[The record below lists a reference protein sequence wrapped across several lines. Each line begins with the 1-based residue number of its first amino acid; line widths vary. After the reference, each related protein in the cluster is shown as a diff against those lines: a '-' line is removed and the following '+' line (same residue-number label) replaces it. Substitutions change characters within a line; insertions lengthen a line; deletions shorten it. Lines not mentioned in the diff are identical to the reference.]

1 MENIYKIG
9 IIGLGYVGL
18 PLAVE
23 FGKKFL
29 TVGFDINEQRVKELN
44 SFKDITLEVSFKEL
58 KSVIDFKRNQKKGL
72 FITNNKNDLSK
83 VNFFIITVPTPVNK
97 DKTPDLSFLKK
108 ASDFVGTLIK
118 KNDIVVYESTVYPG
132 LTEEFCIP
140 IIEAKS
146 KLKYN
151 KDFFAGYSPERINP
165 GDKSRGLTDIVK
177 VVSGSNPKISQVIN
191 DVYKQIISAGTHLAS
206 SIKVAE
212 AAKVIENAQ
221 RDINIAF
228 VNELSKIFNLLDI
241 NTYEVLDAART
252 KWNFLDFKP
261 GLVGG
266 HCIGVDPYYLAT
278 KAIEHGYDPQ
288 IILNGR
294 RINDSM
300 SKYVVSTFLK
310 ILSTSI
316 DNIEKSKILVL
327 GVTFK
332 ENCPDI
338 RNSKVFDI
346 IKDLMKKSEN
356 VVIVDPLANK
366 KEVFKTHKLILK
378 NQIPNDKFDG
388 TLIAVCHDEFSAL
401 VSDNKHL
408 NNFGIIYDIKGKF
421 PEISD
426 YSL

>member
-1 MENIYKIG
+1 M
-9 IIGLGYVGL
+9 
-18 PLAVE
+18 
-23 FGKKFL
+23 
-29 TVGFDINEQRVKELN
+29 
-44 SFKDITLEVSFKEL
+44 
-58 KSVIDFKRNQKKGL
+58 IDFKDHKKKGL
-72 FITNNKNDLSK
+72 VISCNKNDLLS
-83 VNFFIITVPTPVNK
+83 VNFFIVTVPTPVSSDN
-97 DKTPDLSFLKK
+97 TPDLSFLQK
-108 ASDFVGTLIK
+108 ASDLVGSFIK
-118 KNDIVVYESTVYPG
+118 KDDIVVYESTVYPG

-140 IIEAKS
+140 IIEGKS
-146 KLKYN
+146 KLTYN

-165 GDKSRGLTDIVK
+165 GDKSRRLTDIVK
-177 VVSGSNPKISQVIN
+177 VISGSNPKISHEIN
-191 DVYKQIISAGTHLAS
+191 NVYKQIISAGTHVTS

-241 NTYEVLDAART
+241 NTYEVLEAART
-252 KWNFLDFKP
+252 KWNFLDFQP

-266 HCIGVDPYYLAT
+266 HCIGVDPYYLAS

-300 SKYVVSTFLK
+300 SEYVGSSFLK
-310 ILSTSI
+310 ILSSRI
-316 DNIEKSKILVL
+316 DNIRKSKILVL

-338 RNSKVFDI
+338 RNSKVFDL
-346 IKDLMKKSEN
+346 IKYLMRQSEN

-366 KEVFKTHKLILK
+366 KEVLEIHKLILK
-378 NQIPNDKFDG
+378 NQLPNDKFDG
-388 TLIAVCHDEFSAL
+388 TLIAVCHDEFSGL
-401 VSDNKHL
+401 VTNNQYL
-408 NNFGIIYDIKGKF
+408 NNFGFIYDIKGKY
-421 PEISD
+421 PEISE

>member
-1 MENIYKIG
+1 MENKYTIG

-18 PLAVE
+18 PLAIE
-23 FGKKFL
+23 FGKKFS
-29 TVGFDINEQRVKELN
+29 TVGFDINENRVKELN
-44 SFKDITLEVSFKEL
+44 SFKDNTLEVSSEEL
-58 KSVIDFKRNQKKGL
+58 KSVIDFKDHKKKGL
-72 FITNNKNDLSK
+72 VISCNKNDLLS
-83 VNFFIITVPTPVNK
+83 VNFFIVTVPTPVSSDN
-97 DKTPDLSFLKK
+97 TPDLSFLQK
-108 ASDFVGTLIK
+108 ASDLVGSFIK
-118 KNDIVVYESTVYPG
+118 KDDIVVYESTVYPG

-140 IIEAKS
+140 IIEGKS
-146 KLKYN
+146 KLTYN

-165 GDKSRGLTDIVK
+165 GDKSRRLTDIVK
-177 VVSGSNPKISQVIN
+177 VISGSNPKISHEIN
-191 DVYKQIISAGTHLAS
+191 NVYKQIISAGTHVTS

-241 NTYEVLDAART
+241 NTYEVLEAART
-252 KWNFLDFKP
+252 KWNFLDFQP

-266 HCIGVDPYYLAT
+266 HCIGVDPYYLAS

-300 SKYVVSTFLK
+300 SEYVGSSFLK
-310 ILSTSI
+310 ILSSRI
-316 DNIEKSKILVL
+316 DNIRKSKILVL

-338 RNSKVFDI
+338 RNSKVFDL
-346 IKDLMKKSEN
+346 IKYLMRQSEN

-366 KEVFKTHKLILK
+366 KEVLEIHKLILK
-378 NQIPNDKFDG
+378 NQLPNDKFDG
-388 TLIAVCHDEFSAL
+388 TLIAVCHDEFSGL
-401 VSDNKHL
+401 VTNNQYL
-408 NNFGIIYDIKGKF
+408 NNFGFIYDIKGKY
-421 PEISD
+421 PEISE